1 MILNSKTLEKLRLLI
16 NEETEYRSGPLLVNF
31 FNELGFKE
39 NYFQGFPSRWIYTDD
54 KLKKIN
60 GTPEIDKCIKKV
72 FAPVNFIGRFDEL
85 DKYINEFN
93 QFLAFDNWKVVRVE
107 KEIVFVKAD
116 KINFETKTEIKED
129 DFINREFE
137 EISIDKLGLDSIVS
151 ESLNLRFDE
160 IKKGI
165 NSIVPLSVIFLSGSS
180 LEEILLGFASKFPKE
195 FNQANSA
202 PKDKE
207 GKVKSFHE
215 WTLSNFIDTAN
226 EIRFLK
232 EDVKKFSHVLR
243 DFRNYIH
250 PYEQISKNFNPD
262 IHTAKLCW
270 QVLKVAVIQLSKNNV
285 N

>member
-1 MILNSKTLEKLRLLI
+1 MILNNKTLEKLRILI
-16 NEETEYRSGPLLVNF
+16 NEETEYRSGPLLVDF

-72 FAPVNFIGRFDEL
+72 FAPINFIGRFDEL
-85 DKYINEFN
+85 DKYINDFN
-93 QFLAFDNWKVVRVE
+93 QFLAFDNWKVVREE

-165 NSIVPLSVIFLSGSS
+165 NSIAPLSVIFLSGSS
-180 LEEILLGFASKFPKE
+180 LEGILLGFASKFPKE

-226 EIRFLK
+226 EIGLLK

-270 QVLKVAVIQLSKNNV
+270 QVLKVAVIQLSKK
-285 N
+285 

>member
-72 FAPVNFIGRFDEL
+72 FAPVNFIGRFVEL
-85 DKYINEFN
+85 DKYINDFN
-93 QFLAFDNWKVVRVE
+93 QFLAFDNWKVVREE

-116 KINFETKTEIKED
+116 KINFEAKTEIKED
-129 DFINREFE
+129 DFINREFG

-165 NSIVPLSVIFLSGSS
+165 NSIAPLSVIFLSGSS
-180 LEEILLGFASKFPKE
+180 LEGILLGFASKFPKE

-226 EIRFLK
+226 EIGLLK

>member
-1 MILNSKTLEKLRLLI
+1 MILNSKTLEKLRILI
-16 NEETEYRSGPLLVNF
+16 NEETEYRSGPILVNF

-72 FAPVNFIGRFDEL
+72 FAPINFIGRFDEL
-85 DKYINEFN
+85 DKYINDFN
-93 QFLAFDNWKVVRVE
+93 QFLAFDNWKVVREE

-116 KINFETKTEIKED
+116 KINFEIKTEIKED

-137 EISIDKLGLDSIVS
+137 EISIDKLGLDTIVS

-165 NSIVPLSVIFLSGSS
+165 NSIAPLSVIFLSGSS
-180 LEEILLGFASKFPKE
+180 LEGILLGFASKFPKE

-207 GKVKSFHE
+207 GKVKSFNE

-226 EIRFLK
+226 EIGLLK

>member
-1 MILNSKTLEKLRLLI
+1 MILSPKTLEKLRLLI
-16 NEETEYRSGPLLVNF
+16 NEETEYRKGPKLVAF
-31 FNELGFKE
+31 FNELGFKDI
-39 NYFQGFPSRWIYTDD
+39 YAQGFPSRWVYTDD

-85 DKYINEFN
+85 DKYIDNFN
-93 QFLAFDNWKVVRVE
+93 QFLAFDNWKVVRAE
-107 KEIVFVKAD
+107 KEIAFVKAD

-129 DFINREFE
+129 DFLNREFG

-165 NSIVPLSVIFLSGSS
+165 NSIAPLSVIFLSGSS
-180 LEEILLGFASKFPKE
+180 LEGILLGFASKFPKE

-226 EIRFLK
+226 EIGLLK

-270 QVLKVAVIQLSKNNV
+270 QVLKVAVIQLSKNNI

>member
-1 MILNSKTLEKLRLLI
+1 MILNSKTLEKLRILI
-16 NEETEYRSGPLLVNF
+16 NEETEYRSGPLLVHF

-72 FAPVNFIGRFDEL
+72 FAPINFIGRFDEL
-85 DKYINEFN
+85 DKYINDFN
-93 QFLAFDNWKVVRVE
+93 QFLAFDNWKVVREE
-107 KEIVFVKAD
+107 KKIVFVKAD

-165 NSIVPLSVIFLSGSS
+165 NSIAPLSVIFLSGSS
-180 LEEILLGFASKFPKE
+180 LEGILLGFASKFPKE

-226 EIRFLK
+226 EIGLLK

-270 QVLKVAVIQLSKNNV
+270 QVLKVAVIQLSKKNNI
-285 N
+285 

>member
-31 FNELGFKE
+31 FNELGFRE

-72 FAPVNFIGRFDEL
+72 FAPVNFIGRFNEL
-85 DKYINEFN
+85 DNHIKDFN
-93 QFLAFDNWKVVRVE
+93 QFLAFDNWKVVREE

-116 KINFETKTEIKED
+116 KINFETKTEIKEE

-165 NSIVPLSVIFLSGSS
+165 NSIAPLSVIFLSGSS
-180 LEEILLGFASKFPKE
+180 LEGILLGFASKLPKE

-215 WTLSNFIDTAN
+215 WTLSNFIDTAY
-226 EIRFLK
+226 EIGLLK

-270 QVLKVAVIQLSKNNV
+270 QVLKVAVIQLSKKNNI
-285 N
+285 

>member
-1 MILNSKTLEKLRLLI
+1 MILNNKTLEKLRILI

-85 DKYINEFN
+85 DKYINDFN

-165 NSIVPLSVIFLSGSS
+165 NSIAPLSVIFLSGSS
-180 LEEILLGFASKFPKE
+180 LEGILLGFASKFPKE

-226 EIRFLK
+226 EIGLLK

>member
-85 DKYINEFN
+85 DKYINDFN
-93 QFLAFDNWKVVRVE
+93 QFLAFDNWKVVREE

-116 KINFETKTEIKED
+116 KINFETKTEIKEE

-165 NSIVPLSVIFLSGSS
+165 NSIAPLSVIFLSGSS
-180 LEEILLGFASKFPKE
+180 LEGILLGFASKFPKE

-226 EIRFLK
+226 EIGLLK

>member
-31 FNELGFKE
+31 FNELGFIE

-85 DKYINEFN
+85 DNHIKDFN
-93 QFLAFDNWKVVRVE
+93 QFLAFDNWKVVREE
-107 KEIVFVKAD
+107 KEIVFTTAD

-165 NSIVPLSVIFLSGSS
+165 NSISPLSVIFLSGSS
-180 LEEILLGFASKFPKE
+180 LEGILLGFASKFPKE

-226 EIRFLK
+226 EIGLLK

-270 QVLKVAVIQLSKNNV
+270 QVLKVAVIQLSKKNNI
-285 N
+285 

>member
-1 MILNSKTLEKLRLLI
+1 MILSPKTLEKLRLLI
-16 NEETEYRSGPLLVNF
+16 NEETEYRKGPKLVAF
-31 FNELGFKE
+31 FNELGFKDI
-39 NYFQGFPSRWIYTDD
+39 YAQGFPSRWVYTDD

-60 GTPEIDKCIKKV
+60 GTPEINKCIKKV

-85 DKYINEFN
+85 DKYINDFN
-93 QFLAFDNWKVVRVE
+93 QFIAFDNWKVVREE

-129 DFINREFE
+129 DFINREFG

-165 NSIVPLSVIFLSGSS
+165 NSIAPLSVIFLSGSS
-180 LEEILLGFASKFPKE
+180 LEGILLGFASKFPKE

-215 WTLSNFIDTAN
+215 WTLSNFIDTATD
-226 EIRFLK
+226 IGLLK

-270 QVLKVAVIQLSKNNV
+270 QVLKVAVIQLSKNNI

>member
-1 MILNSKTLEKLRLLI
+1 MILNNKTLEKLRILI

-39 NYFQGFPSRWIYTDD
+39 IYFQGFPSRWVYTDD

-60 GTPEIDKCIKKV
+60 GTSEIDKCIKKV

-85 DKYINEFN
+85 DKYINDFN
-93 QFLAFDNWKVVRVE
+93 QFLAFDNWKVVREE

-116 KINFETKTEIKED
+116 KINFETKTETKED

-137 EISIDKLGLDSIVS
+137 EISIDKLGLDSTVS

-165 NSIVPLSVIFLSGSS
+165 NSNAPLSVIFLSGSS
-180 LEEILLGFASKFPKE
+180 LEGILLGFASKFPKE
-195 FNQANSA
+195 FNQANST

-226 EIRFLK
+226 EIGLLK

-270 QVLKVAVIQLSKNNV
+270 QVLKVAVIQLSKKNDI
-285 N
+285 

>member
-16 NEETEYRSGPLLVNF
+16 NEETENRSGTKLISF
-31 FNELGFKE
+31 FNKLGFSD
-39 NYFQGFPSRWIYTDD
+39 NYGPGFPSRWKYTDD
-54 KLKKIN
+54 RLEKLN
-60 GTPEIDKCIKKV
+60 GTPELDNCIKAV
-72 FAPVNFIGRFDEL
+72 FAPFNFIGNYDVL
-85 DKYINEFN
+85 DKHINSFN
-93 QFLAFDNWKVVRVE
+93 EYLAFDDWKVVRTG
-107 KEIVFVKAD
+107 KEISLTKAD
-116 KINFETKTEIKED
+116 KINFETTTVIKED

-137 EISIDKLGLDSIVS
+137 EISIDKLGLDSIVT

-165 NSIVPLSVIFLSGSS
+165 NSMAPLSVIFLSGSS
-180 LEEILLGFASKFPKE
+180 LEGILLGFASKFPKE

-226 EIRFLK
+226 EIGLLK

-270 QVLKVAVIQLSKNNV
+270 QVLKVAVIQLSKKNNL
-285 N
+285 

>member
-1 MILNSKTLEKLRLLI
+1 MILNIKTLEKLRILI

-85 DKYINEFN
+85 DKYINDFN

-165 NSIVPLSVIFLSGSS
+165 NSIAPLSVIFLSGSS
-180 LEEILLGFASKFPKE
+180 LEGILLGFASKFPKE

-226 EIRFLK
+226 EIGLLK

-270 QVLKVAVIQLSKNNV
+270 QVLKVAVIQLSKKNDI
-285 N
+285 